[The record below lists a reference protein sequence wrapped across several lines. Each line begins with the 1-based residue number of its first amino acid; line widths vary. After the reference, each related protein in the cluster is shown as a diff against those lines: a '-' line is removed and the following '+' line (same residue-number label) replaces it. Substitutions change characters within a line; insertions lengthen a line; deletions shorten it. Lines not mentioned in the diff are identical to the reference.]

1 MDFRFQQG
9 GFSDL
14 TNIDR
19 NPCYRWS
26 TRRGFYLANDNLDA
40 GNPGQ
45 EPQI

>member
-19 NPCYRWS
+19 NPDNRWN
-26 TRRGFYLANDNLDA
+26 TRSGFYLADDYLDA
-40 GNPGQ
+40 GNPG
-45 EPQI
+45 